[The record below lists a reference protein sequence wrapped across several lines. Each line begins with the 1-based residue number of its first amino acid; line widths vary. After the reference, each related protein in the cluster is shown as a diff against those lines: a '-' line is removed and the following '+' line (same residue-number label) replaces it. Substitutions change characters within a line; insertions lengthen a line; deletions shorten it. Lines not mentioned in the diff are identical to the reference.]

1 MSRRGLDP
9 IALSVSGVSR
19 VSTALTILMALT
31 VILATGAGCA
41 TRSVKAPIPIVRA
54 QGDVPEHLLLD
65 VGIQLFDAGIPEADA
80 EDVLINVRKA
90 EARFVPYHFK
100 AALQESGYWGAIR
113 LTPESSRGSDV
124 SVSGEILESDGHVL
138 ELAVGVAD
146 ATGRTWIDR
155 RYRAK
160 ADASSYAAGPRNS
173 EDPFQKLYNQIAN
186 DMLEARAQLSADEV
200 QQIRRVATLRFAA
213 DLAPDSFAQHLQVHR
228 DGRTTVLRLPAD
240 DDPIFAHVERIRAR
254 DHLLVDTLNEH
265 YADFYVGMEVPY
277 RKWRAFSQ
285 EEQAVLRKV
294 KRDSNIRL
302 AAGAVSMI
310 GGMLLAQIGG
320 PLLIELLSLP
330 LIAGG
335 TMAVQ
340 NGWELRFE
348 SEIHAEA
355 VRELGVSFDAD
366 VEPRVIEVEGR
377 TLRLTG
383 SAETQYQNW
392 RRMLR
397 EIYRAEVGFVEE
409 PAIEDAPASGKAFA
423 H

>member
-1 MSRRGLDP
+1 
-9 IALSVSGVSR
+9 
-19 VSTALTILMALT
+19 
-31 VILATGAGCA
+31 
-41 TRSVKAPIPIVRA
+41 
-54 QGDVPEHLLLD
+54 
-65 VGIQLFDAGIPEADA
+65 
-80 EDVLINVRKA
+80 
-90 EARFVPYHFK
+90 
-100 AALQESGYWGAIR
+100 
-113 LTPESSRGSDV
+113 
-124 SVSGEILESDGHVL
+124 
-138 ELAVGVAD
+138 
-146 ATGRTWIDR
+146 
-155 RYRAK
+155 
-160 ADASSYAAGPRNS
+160 
-173 EDPFQKLYNQIAN
+173 
-186 DMLEARAQLSADEV
+186 
-200 QQIRRVATLRFAA
+200 
-213 DLAPDSFAQHLQVHR
+213 
-228 DGRTTVLRLPAD
+228 
-240 DDPIFAHVERIRAR
+240 
-254 DHLLVDTLNEH
+254 
-265 YADFYVGMEVPY
+265 MEVPY

-392 RRMLR
+392 RRMLH
-397 EIYRAEVGFVEE
+397 EIYRAEIGFVEE